1 MYIGGGGVARRLKAA
16 ESKGPQNGYFKF
28 KKSAINTFQI
38 IDKYRRKSNNC
49 TILEFR
55 NSSVAAIVIARP
67 RSQKNLVT
75 PLTGKSHINLLA
87 GKRRRQQHLYTAVR
101 H

>member
-1 MYIGGGGVARRLKAA
+1 LRVRGVK
-16 ESKGPQNGYFKF
+16 
-28 KKSAINTFQI
+28 
-38 IDKYRRKSNNC
+38 
-49 TILEFR
+49 
-55 NSSVAAIVIARP
+55 
-67 RSQKNLVT
+67 KNLVT